1 MVDFLVTS
9 HDTGQARLLMISKCI
24 SWLNKRLGLTL
35 RVCRSF
41 WPFWRNLLEE
51 CNVPIL
57 NALDNVSQF
66 RSFETIIH
74 IHDKWAWITRLV
86 IILQGLGNTF
96 VLPSVR
102 WFAFYGWDNV
112 VCDIILWPPNNWF
125 TSFWSNRR
133 IWGLMQYE
141 WNARTQITMWF
152 DNTLDKPSA
161 LHDYCKLVLQKPN
174 FVLLLVP
181 ILFTITI
188 QCWISQVADFIWHV
202 FMHISLLL
210 CV

>member
-1 MVDFLVTS
+1 MLAS
-9 HDTGQARLLMISKCI
+9 
-24 SWLNKRLGLTL
+24 SW
-35 RVCRSF
+35 F
-41 WPFWRNLLEE
+41 
-51 CNVPIL
+51 
-57 NALDNVSQF
+57 NVSQY
-66 RSFETIIH
+66 
-74 IHDKWAWITRLV
+74 KWAWITRLV

-112 VCDIILWPPNNWF
+112 ACDIILWPPNNWF
-125 TSFWSNRR
+125 TSFWSNIG

-161 LHDYCKLVLQKPN
+161 LHDYCKLVLQRPN
-174 FVLLLVP
+174 FVLLLIP

-188 QCWISQVADFIWHV
+188 QCWILQVADFIWHV
-202 FMHISLLL
+202 FVHIFLLL